1 MEGADFYSVQTYLH
15 RNIRFLRKKLG
26 WSQEEFG
33 VRVGLNRGNIAS
45 YENGTAEPKINNLLK
60 MSAIFGVSIHDL
72 AHKDLER
79 EPSASEIG
87 QSALSSPIP
96 LDPLALQQYALRAQ
110 ELQDVM
116 KGLRTCC
123 KFKVKS
129 TEEASVKDLQIVA
142 MHFEELFNAAQ
153 SLMQEHLALLQV
165 LDKVPHSQE
174 TPSDQDQPSG
184 NEAVS

>member
-1 MEGADFYSVQTYLH
+1 MEGVDFNSVQTNLH
-15 RNIRFLRKKLG
+15 KNIRFLRKGLG
-26 WSQEEFG
+26 WSQEELA

-72 AHKDLER
+72 AHKDLEQ
-79 EPSASEIG
+79 AT
-87 QSALSSPIP
+87 PIP
-96 LDPLALQQYALRAQ
+96 GNGQVTHSAPLSFDPIALQQYEQRAQ

-123 KFKVKS
+123 KFKIKS
-129 TEEASVKDLQIVA
+129 TEEASVNDLQIVA

-153 SLMQEHLALLQV
+153 ALMQEHLALLQV
-165 LDKVPHSQE
+165 LGPAPCSPDTLPGKDLR
-174 TPSDQDQPSG
+174 TG
-184 NEAVS
+184 TEA